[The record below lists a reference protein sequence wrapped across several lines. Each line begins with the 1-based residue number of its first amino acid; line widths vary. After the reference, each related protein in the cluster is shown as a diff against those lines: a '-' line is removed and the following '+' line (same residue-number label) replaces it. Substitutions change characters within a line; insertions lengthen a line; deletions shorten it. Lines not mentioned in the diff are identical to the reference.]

1 MRLHQKKF
9 IWVPSPCLSEDD
21 SQHLIAQHQAKIRD
35 FVQRSCSRLLQ
46 DTLLP
51 RFQEVFGSPV
61 DVQRFPQYPGIVKN
75 PMDFGTMRIKLLEE
89 RYTDLQG
96 FVDDAM
102 LVLDNA
108 RAFNPPGTDVHVMA
122 NCLEVRTA
130 LSYVACTSG
139 AYHRIICKDARQ

>member
-9 IWVPSPCLSEDD
+9 TWVPSPCLSQAET
-21 SQHLIAQHQAKIRD
+21 QYLIAQHQTKLAD
-35 FVQRSCSRLLQ
+35 FITRYCNKVLQ

-51 RFQEVFGSPV
+51 RFHEVFGSPV
-61 DVQRFPQYPGIVKN
+61 DVERFPQYPSVIKN
-75 PMDFGTMRIKLLEE
+75 PMDFGTMKTKVQEKT
-89 RYTDLQG
+89 YGDLQE

-122 NCLEVRTA
+122 NCLEVRNHMSAT
-130 LSYVACTSG
+130 CF
-139 AYHRIICKDARQ
+139 C

>member
-9 IWVPSPCLSEDD
+9 IWVPSPCLTADEA
-21 SQHLIAQHQAKIRD
+21 QQLIAQHQARIRD
-35 FVQRSCSRLLQ
+35 FVQRSCTKLLQ

-61 DVQRFPQYPGIVKN
+61 DVQRFPQYPIVVKN
-75 PMDFGTMRIKLLEE
+75 PMDFGTMKVKLLEE
-89 RYTDLQG
+89 RYNDLQD
-96 FVDDAM
+96 FVNDAI

-122 NCLEVRTA
+122 NCLEVRMN
-130 LSYVACTSG
+130 LCRKYACE
-139 AYHRIICKDARQ
+139 

>member
-9 IWVPSPCLSEDD
+9 IWVPSPCLTADEA
-21 SQHLIAQHQAKIRD
+21 QQLIAQHQARIRD
-35 FVQRSCSRLLQ
+35 FVQRSCTKLLQ

-61 DVQRFPQYPGIVKN
+61 DVQRFPHYPIVVKN
-75 PMDFGTMRIKLLEE
+75 PMDFGTMKVKLLEE
-89 RYTDLQG
+89 RYNDLQD
-96 FVDDAM
+96 FVNDAM

-122 NCLEVRTA
+122 NCLEVRMNF
-130 LSYVACTSG
+130 C
-139 AYHRIICKDARQ
+139 